1 MFSLIDAVTSNGYA
15 WRVVRAE
22 SVVAELR
29 LSITNAGLGTL
40 KISTDASLD
49 TASLRRVFEQLV
61 VKVFDENM
69 VRKLQVVVS
78 SKAQDAAQVQPLI
91 VALEKSGFELAA
103 RAPAAG
109 AKLSA
114 TKLSVA
120 EAMAIATM
128 ARHIDLNVWGFR
140 FDNGKRRAG
149 QCNYTERVI
158 SISKHLVAHHS
169 LDEVQQV
176 VLHEIAHA
184 LVGKAAGHGPLFKK
198 QAAALGYRG
207 KNFTGREIAANEAP
221 WVGHCKAGHVHYRYR
236 QPTRPLACGLCGKTF
251 SRANQIVWQRSKA
264 S

>member
-1 MFSLIDAVTSNGYA
+1 MISLVDLVTSNGYA
-15 WRVVRAE
+15 WRVLTDDLPVG
-22 SVVAELR
+22 ELR
-29 LSITNAGLGTL
+29 LGITDSGLGTL

-49 TASLRRVFEQLV
+49 APSLRRVFEQLV
-61 VKVFDENM
+61 VRVFDAELA
-69 VRKLQVVVS
+69 RKLQVVALTE
-78 SKAQDAAQVQPLI
+78 AQL
-91 VALEKSGFELAA
+91 VALEKTGFERAA
-103 RAPAAG
+103 RQPEVGVRLA
-109 AKLSA
+109 A

-120 EAMAIATM
+120 QALALATM
-128 ARHIDLNVWGFR
+128 ARHIDRNVWGFR

-169 LDEVQQV
+169 LDDVQQV

-184 LVGKAAGHGPLFKK
+184 MVGKDAGHGPVFKK

-207 KNFTGREIAANEAP
+207 RNFTGREIAANEAP

-264 S
+264 E

>member
-1 MFSLIDAVTSNGYA
+1 MISLTEFEAEPGLA
-15 WRVVRAE
+15 WRVLNEREAGVE
-22 SVVAELR
+22 TIGELR
-29 LSITNAGLGTL
+29 LSITDAGLGTL

-49 TASLRRVFEQLV
+49 TPTLRRIFEQLV
-61 VKVFDENM
+61 VKVFDADLA
-69 VRKLQVVVS
+69 RKLQVV
-78 SKAQDAAQVQPLI
+78 AQDSAQVL
-91 VALEKSGFELAA
+91 ALEKSGFAQLA
-103 RAPAAG
+103 RQPVSG
-109 AKLSA
+109 TKLAA

-120 EAMAIATM
+120 EAMALATM
-128 ARHIDLNVWGFR
+128 ARHINLNEWGFR

-184 LVGKAAGHGPLFKK
+184 MVGKDAGHGPVFKK

-207 KNFTGREIAANEAP
+207 RNFTGREIAANEAP

-236 QPTRPLACGLCGKTF
+236 KPTRPLACGMCGKTF
-251 SRANQIVWQRSKA
+251 SRANQIIWARA
-264 S
+264 T

>member
-1 MFSLIDAVTSNGYA
+1 MIALAELVASNGYA
-15 WRVVRAE
+15 WQVLNGEFVVG
-22 SVVAELR
+22 ELR
-29 LSITNAGLGTL
+29 LSTTEAGLGTI
-40 KISTDASLD
+40 KFSADASLD

-61 VKVFDENM
+61 VKVFDADLA
-69 VRKLQVVVS
+69 RKLQVVT
-78 SKAQDAAQVQPLI
+78 ADRAQV

-103 RAPAAG
+103 RQPTSGLRYA
-109 AKLSA
+109 A

-120 EAMAIATM
+120 QAMALATM
-128 ARHIDLNVWGFR
+128 ARHIDLSVWGFR

-149 QCNYTERVI
+149 QCNFTERVI

-184 LVGKAAGHGPLFKK
+184 LVGSEAGHGPVFKK

-236 QPTRPLACGLCGKTF
+236 KPTRPLGCALCSKTF
-251 SRANQIVWQRSKA
+251 SRATQIVWQRSEAK
-264 S
+264 